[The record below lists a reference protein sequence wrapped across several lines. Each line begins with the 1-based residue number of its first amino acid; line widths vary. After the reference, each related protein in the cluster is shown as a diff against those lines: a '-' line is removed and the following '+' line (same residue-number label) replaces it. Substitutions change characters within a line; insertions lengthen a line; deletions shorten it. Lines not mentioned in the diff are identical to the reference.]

1 MDENLTAEEI
11 KAEKPG
17 TATEYQNEAG
27 DAEKNGSAHTEKNE
41 KENDMSS
48 NMPKLKTHTGLKSF
62 DAFLW
67 IFTAIIGTLIG
78 VIGSFT
84 VAVGSMVNY
93 ASEYNAL
100 IGMNENIGAEEAQEA
115 LTGLET
121 YPWTVCFQYETAKE
135 DVLSALILIVVILG
149 LVFAAGMVLLCV
161 YTGRFKHESDGS
173 IQLNFFDRIWSELIL
188 AVGCG
193 TATAAVCLALPMY
206 EIWPH
211 IEMEKIYKPVF
222 ADEHWFGA
230 SNWLIIV
237 LCIAGMAAAVLLT
250 MLCFV
255 SLVKKLKAHKFWEKS
270 LLGKLLGVIAK
281 GTRNSVGA
289 VVNAVKTTDNFMLK
303 YVGIFV
309 GMTILAMT
317 WIGAVVD
324 LVLIFIF
331 VPKKVKKLE
340 EIRKGV
346 SEVRDGKLSYKI
358 PVSRGIDGKPESE
371 LDLLA
376 ADINKISEASEI
388 AIQNELKNQ
397 RMKTDL
403 ISNVSHDLKTPLT
416 SMVSYV
422 DLLKK
427 EGLDSPN
434 AAEYLKIIDEKTD
447 RLRVLTENLFEAAK
461 ASSGAMPVHAEA
473 IDLGALVSQ
482 SLGEMDSKLR
492 AKGLVTIVKNGAAK
506 EASDAA
512 DRGESET
519 GSANVSGQGPKVL
532 ADGQLLWRVIENL
545 LSNASKY
552 ALENSR
558 VYIDISRNGE
568 MISLEV
574 KNISKEQLNISSD
587 ELMERFTR
595 GDASRNT
602 EGSGLG
608 LAIARDLVKLMDGS
622 FELTIDGDLFKAS
635 VSLPET

>member
-17 TATEYQNEAG
+17 TATEYQNEAC
-27 DAEKNGSAHTEKNE
+27 DAEKKSSAHTEKNE
-41 KENDMSS
+41 KENNMSS
-48 NMPKLKTHTGLKSF
+48 NMPKLKTHSGLKSF

-67 IFTAIIGTLIG
+67 VFTTIIGTLIG

-115 LTGLET
+115 LRWLET
-121 YPWTVCFQYETAKE
+121 YPWIVYFQYETAKE
-135 DVLSALILIVVILG
+135 DVLSALILLVVILG

-173 IQLNFFDRIWSELIL
+173 IQLNLFDRIWSELIL
-188 AVGCG
+188 ALGCAA
-193 TATAAVCLALPMY
+193 ATAAVCLAYPMY

-211 IEMEKIYKPVF
+211 IEMEKIYKPML

-237 LCIAGMAAAVLLT
+237 LCIAGMAVAVLLT

-317 WIGAVVD
+317 WVGAVVD
-324 LVLIFIF
+324 IILIFIF
-331 VPKKVKKLE
+331 VPRKVKTFE
-340 EIRKGV
+340 AIRKGV
-346 SEVRDGKLSYKI
+346 SEVKDGNLAYKI
-358 PVSRGIDGKPESE
+358 AVSLNGNGEAETE
-371 LDLLA
+371 LDALA
-376 ADINKISEASEI
+376 ADINQISEASEI
-388 AIQNELKNQ
+388 AVQNELKNQ
-397 RMKTDL
+397 RMKTEL

-416 SMVSYV
+416 SMLSYV

-427 EGLDSPN
+427 EGLGSPN
-434 AAEYLKIIDEKTD
+434 AAEYLRIIDEKTN
-447 RLRVLTENLFEAAK
+447 RLKVLTENLFEAAK
-461 ASSGAMPVHAEA
+461 ASSGDMPVNAEA
-473 IDLGALVSQ
+473 IDLAALVSQ
-482 SLGEMDSKLR
+482 SLGETDAKLR
-492 AKGLVTIVKNGAAK
+492 ARTLTTIVKNSCIDDEK
-506 EASDAA
+506 TSAA
-512 DRGESET
+512 DGC
-519 GSANVSGQGPKVL
+519 GPMVM
-532 ADGQLLWRVIENL
+532 ADGKLLWRVLENL
-545 LSNASKY
+545 LGNVSKY

-558 VYIDISRNGE
+558 VYIDISREGE
-568 MISLEV
+568 MISLEI
-574 KNISKEQLNISSD
+574 KNISKEQLNISSE
-587 ELMERFTR
+587 ELTERFKR

-608 LAIARDLVKLMDGS
+608 LAIAKDLVKLMGGS
-622 FELTIDGDLFKAS
+622 FELTIDGDLFKAK
-635 VSLPET
+635 VSLPEA

>member
-1 MDENLTAEEI
+1 MDENLKKRDSLKIFDGFLWVFTTVTGVFLGAAASLMI
-11 KAEKPG
+11 AVA
-17 TATEYQNEAG
+17 TMVDYQTEYDNIVGNNSEMSEIEIQDGVDWLNHNRWAVNFQG
-27 DAEKNGSAHTEKNE
+27 
-41 KENDMSS
+41 ENMQEELLSS
-48 NMPKLKTHTGLKSF
+48 
-62 DAFLW
+62 
-67 IFTAIIGTLIG
+67 
-78 VIGSFT
+78 
-84 VAVGSMVNY
+84 
-93 ASEYNAL
+93 
-100 IGMNENIGAEEAQEA
+100 
-115 LTGLET
+115 
-121 YPWTVCFQYETAKE
+121 
-135 DVLSALILIVVILG
+135 LILMTIILG
-149 LVFAAGMVLLCV
+149 VVFVAGLVLLCV
-161 YTGRFKHESDGS
+161 FSGRFAREADGG
-173 IQLNFFDRIWSELIL
+173 IHLNLFDRIWSELLL
-188 AVGCG
+188 AAACG
-193 TATAAVCLALPMY
+193 AVVAAVFLGMPMTELWAQTSIDGFY
-206 EIWPH
+206 ESV
-211 IEMEKIYKPVF
+211 MSDQY
-222 ADEHWFGA
+222 WFGP
-230 SNWLIIV
+230 SNRLVFV
-237 LCIAGMAAAVLLT
+237 LCIAGMAVAVLPA
-250 MLCFV
+250 MLCIV
-255 SLVKKLKAHKFWEKS
+255 SIVKKLKAHKFWDKS
-270 LLGKLLGVIAK
+270 LLGKLFAAIAR

-289 VVNAVKTTDNFMLK
+289 VVNAIKTTDNFMMK
-303 YVGIFV
+303 YVGLLI

-317 WIGAVVD
+317 RIGAVVD

-358 PVSRGIDGKPESE
+358 PVNRGIDGKPESE

-434 AAEYLKIIDEKTD
+434 APEYLKIIDEKTD

-512 DRGESET
+512 DRGEGET

-635 VSLPET
+635 VTLPEA

>member
-1 MDENLTAEEI
+1 MDE
-11 KAEKPG
+11 
-17 TATEYQNEAG
+17 
-27 DAEKNGSAHTEKNE
+27 
-41 KENDMSS
+41 
-48 NMPKLKTHTGLKSF
+48 KLKKHDSLKIF
-62 DAFLW
+62 DGFLW
-67 IFTAIIGTLIG
+67 VFTAIVGTLLGI
-78 VIGSFT
+78 ICSFT
-84 VAVGSMVNY
+84 VAVGQMLNY

-100 IGMNENIGAEEAQEA
+100 IGMNENISEEEAQEELA
-115 LTGLET
+115 WLTSN
-121 YPWTVCFQYETAKE
+121 PWTVYFQGENTQE
-135 DVLSALILIVVILG
+135 ELLSVLILIIVILG
-149 LVFAAGMVLLCV
+149 LVFAAGMVLLCI
-161 YTGRFKHESDGS
+161 YTGRFKRESDGS
-173 IQLNFFDRIWSELIL
+173 IQLNLFDRIWSELIL
-188 AVGCG
+188 AICCG
-193 TATAAVCLALPMY
+193 TATGAVCLAYPMC

-211 IEMEKIYKPVF
+211 ITIDKLYKPMY
-222 ADEHWFGA
+222 ESEYWFGP
-230 SNWLIIV
+230 SNWLVFV
-237 LCIAGMAAAVLLT
+237 LCITGMAAAVLLT
-250 MLCFV
+250 MLCIV
-255 SLVKKLKAHKFWEKS
+255 SIVKKLKAHKFWDKS
-270 LLGKLLGVIAK
+270 LLGKLFAAIAR
-281 GTRNSVGA
+281 GARNSVGA
-289 VVNAVKTTDNFMLK
+289 VVSAIKTTDNFMLK
-303 YVGIFV
+303 YVGLLI

-317 WIGAVVD
+317 WVGAVVD

-388 AIQNELKNQ
+388 AVQNELKNQ

-434 AAEYLKIIDEKTD
+434 AAEYLKIIDEKTE

-492 AKGLVTIVKNGAAK
+492 AKGLVPIVKNRCVQETGNAAGAGSGT
-506 EASDAA
+506 ETAA
-512 DRGESET
+512 DGCAES
-519 GSANVSGQGPKVL
+519 SAASAYSCGSGQGPKVL

-545 LSNASKY
+545 LGNASKY

-622 FELTIDGDLFKAS
+622 FELTIDGDLFKAG
-635 VSLPET
+635 VTLPEA

>member
-1 MDENLTAEEI
+1 MDENL
-11 KAEKPG
+11 KKR
-17 TATEYQNEAG
+17 
-27 DAEKNGSAHTEKNE
+27 DS
-41 KENDMSS
+41 
-48 NMPKLKTHTGLKSF
+48 LKIF
-62 DAFLW
+62 DGFLW
-67 IFTAIIGTLIG
+67 VFTAIVGTLLGI
-78 VIGSFT
+78 ICSFT
-84 VAVGSMVNY
+84 VAVGQMLNY

-100 IGMNENIGAEEAQEA
+100 IGMNENISEEEAQEELA
-115 LTGLET
+115 WLTSDS
-121 YPWTVCFQYETAKE
+121 WTVYFQGENTQE
-135 DVLSALILIVVILG
+135 ELLSVLILIIVILG
-149 LVFAAGMVLLCV
+149 LVFAAGMVLLCI
-161 YTGRFKHESDGS
+161 YTGRFKRESDGS
-173 IQLNFFDRIWSELIL
+173 IQLNLFDRIWSELIL
-188 AVGCG
+188 AVCCG
-193 TATAAVCLALPMY
+193 TATGAVCLAYPMY

-211 IEMEKIYKPVF
+211 ITIDKLYKPTY
-222 ADEHWFGA
+222 ESEYWLGP
-230 SNWLIIV
+230 SNWLVFV
-237 LCIAGMAAAVLLT
+237 LCITGMAVAVLLT

-255 SLVKKLKAHKFWEKS
+255 SIVKKLKAHKFWDKS
-270 LLGKLLGVIAK
+270 LLGKLFAAIAR

-289 VVNAVKTTDNFMLK
+289 VVNAIKTTDNFMLK
-303 YVGIFV
+303 YVGLLI

-317 WIGAVVD
+317 WVGAVVD
-324 LVLIFIF
+324 LVLIFSF

-358 PVSRGIDGKPESE
+358 PVNRGVDGKPESE

-388 AIQNELKNQ
+388 AVQNELKNQ

-506 EASDAA
+506 EASEAA
-512 DRGESET
+512 DTGESDA
-519 GSANVSGQGPKVL
+519 GSVSGSGQGPKVL

-635 VSLPET
+635 VTLPEA

>member
-1 MDENLTAEEI
+1 MDENL
-11 KAEKPG
+11 KKR
-17 TATEYQNEAG
+17 
-27 DAEKNGSAHTEKNE
+27 DS
-41 KENDMSS
+41 
-48 NMPKLKTHTGLKSF
+48 LKIF
-62 DAFLW
+62 DGFLW
-67 IFTAIIGTLIG
+67 VFTAIVGTLLGI
-78 VIGSFT
+78 ICSFT
-84 VAVGSMVNY
+84 VAVGQMLNY

-100 IGMNENIGAEEAQEA
+100 IGMNENISEEEAQEELA
-115 LTGLET
+115 WLMSDS
-121 YPWTVCFQYETAKE
+121 WTVYFQGENTQE
-135 DVLSALILIVVILG
+135 ELLSVLILIIVILG
-149 LVFAAGMVLLCV
+149 LVFAAGMVLLCI
-161 YTGRFKHESDGS
+161 YTGRFKRESDGS
-173 IQLNFFDRIWSELIL
+173 IQLNLFDRIWSELIL
-188 AVGCG
+188 AVCCG
-193 TATAAVCLALPMY
+193 TATGAVCLAYPMY

-211 IEMEKIYKPVF
+211 ITIDKLYKPTY
-222 ADEHWFGA
+222 ESEYWLGP
-230 SNWLIIV
+230 SNWLVFV
-237 LCIAGMAAAVLLT
+237 LCIAGMAVAVLLT

-255 SLVKKLKAHKFWEKS
+255 SIVKKLKAHKFWDKS
-270 LLGKLLGVIAK
+270 LLGKLFAAIAR

-289 VVNAVKTTDNFMLK
+289 VVNAIKTTDNFMLK
-303 YVGIFV
+303 YVGLLI

-317 WIGAVVD
+317 WVGAVVD

-358 PVSRGIDGKPESE
+358 PVSRGVDGKPESE

-388 AIQNELKNQ
+388 AVQNELKNQ

-506 EASDAA
+506 EASEAA
-512 DRGESET
+512 DTGESDA
-519 GSANVSGQGPKVL
+519 GSVSGSGQGPKVL

-635 VSLPET
+635 VTLPEA

>member
-1 MDENLTAEEI
+1 MDENLKKRDSLKIFDGFLWVFTTVTGVLLGAAASLMI
-11 KAEKPG
+11 AVA
-17 TATEYQNEAG
+17 TMVDYQTEYDNIVGNNSEMSEIEIQDGVDWLNHNRWAVNFQG
-27 DAEKNGSAHTEKNE
+27 
-41 KENDMSS
+41 ENMQEEMLSS
-48 NMPKLKTHTGLKSF
+48 
-62 DAFLW
+62 
-67 IFTAIIGTLIG
+67 
-78 VIGSFT
+78 
-84 VAVGSMVNY
+84 
-93 ASEYNAL
+93 
-100 IGMNENIGAEEAQEA
+100 
-115 LTGLET
+115 
-121 YPWTVCFQYETAKE
+121 
-135 DVLSALILIVVILG
+135 LILMTIILG
-149 LVFAAGMVLLCV
+149 VVLIAGLVLLCV
-161 YTGRFKHESDGS
+161 FSGRFAREADGG
-173 IQLNFFDRIWSELIL
+173 IHLNLFDRIWSELLL
-188 AVGCG
+188 AAACG
-193 TATAAVCLALPMY
+193 AVVAAVFLGMPMTELWAQTSIDGFY
-206 EIWPH
+206 ESV
-211 IEMEKIYKPVF
+211 MSDQY
-222 ADEHWFGA
+222 WFGS
-230 SNWLIIV
+230 SNWLVFV
-237 LCIAGMAAAVLLT
+237 LCIAGMAVAVLLA
-250 MLCFV
+250 MLCIV
-255 SLVKKLKAHKFWEKS
+255 SIVKKLKAHKFWDKS
-270 LLGKLLGVIAK
+270 LLGKIFAAIAR

-289 VVNAVKTTDNFMLK
+289 VVNAIKTTDNFMMK
-303 YVGIFV
+303 YVGLLI

-317 WIGAVVD
+317 WVGAVVD

-358 PVSRGIDGKPESE
+358 PVNRGIDGKPESE

-519 GSANVSGQGPKVL
+519 GSANVSGQGPKVM

-635 VSLPET
+635 VTLPEA